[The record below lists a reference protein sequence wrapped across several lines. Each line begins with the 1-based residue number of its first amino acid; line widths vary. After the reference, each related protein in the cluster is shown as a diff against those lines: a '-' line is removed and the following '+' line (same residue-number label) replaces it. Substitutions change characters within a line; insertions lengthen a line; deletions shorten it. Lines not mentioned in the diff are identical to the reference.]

1 MLTLNIDN
9 PTVENYFHQSADE
22 IYNVLEAIAM
32 RKARLVIGDN
42 VIPQAAVDIMQDIE
56 AYRRG
61 ELKTTPFEEGMDEM
75 MQNLK
80 NRYANQ

>member
-22 IYNVLEAIAM
+22 IYKALEAIAM

-42 VIPQAAVDIMQDIE
+42 VIPASGSRNNARHRSIS
-56 AYRRG
+56 
-61 ELKTTPFEEGMDEM
+61 
-75 MQNLK
+75 
-80 NRYANQ
+80 